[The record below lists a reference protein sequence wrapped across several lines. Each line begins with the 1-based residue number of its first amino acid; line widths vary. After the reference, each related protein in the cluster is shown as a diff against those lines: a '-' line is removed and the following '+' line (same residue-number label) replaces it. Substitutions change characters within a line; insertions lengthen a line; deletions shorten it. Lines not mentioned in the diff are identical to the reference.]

1 MSPIRAAD
9 PILTNVS
16 GPNDDSG
23 PNLGVRGA
31 GFVLIVVGLL
41 SIRTGYRIHSRTS
54 RWTAPQTTAVYLVGA
69 LMLVGTGAIVFGA
82 FLVTAG
88 L

>member
-1 MSPIRAAD
+1 MDGRTLAD
-9 PILTNVS
+9 VS

-31 GFVLIVVGLL
+31 GFVLIVIGLL
-41 SIRTGYRIHSRTS
+41 SIRAGYRVHSRTS
-54 RWTAPQTTAVYLVGA
+54 RWTAPQATASYLVGA
-69 LMLVGTGAIVFGA
+69 LTLAGIGAISFGV
-82 FLVTAG
+82 FLVSAG